1 MADLNEL
8 ADAAQIALARAV
20 GERSLRAPRAVAAR
34 YLPARDRVE
43 IDLASG
49 WSAQVPRSL
58 SARLAQASPQECEQV
73 EIVDSGLGLHWTAI
87 DEDWYVPAVI
97 ESLAM
102 PHAAQRPC
110 GIGATRE
117 GERTAGRP
125 VMPTVT
131 SNEQRTCR
139 SRPCGPASRR
149 LPAEPK
155 PPRSALLAPGSY
167 AFCKFNRNVS
177 VLKGWTCGCRRWK
190 SQARRS

>member
-1 MADLNEL
+1 MAELNEL

-49 WSAQVPRSL
+49 WSVQVPRSF

-73 EIVDSGLGLHWTAI
+73 EIVDSGLGLHWPAI

-102 PHAAQRPC
+102 PQAA
-110 GIGATRE
+110 
-117 GERTAGRP
+117 
-125 VMPTVT
+125 
-131 SNEQRTCR
+131 
-139 SRPCGPASRR
+139 
-149 LPAEPK
+149 
-155 PPRSALLAPGSY
+155 
-167 AFCKFNRNVS
+167 
-177 VLKGWTCGCRRWK
+177 
-190 SQARRS
+190 